1 MSRMDAKQK
10 RLLLM
15 LNGAIVIYDGICDE
29 LLPLLYKPENRHLL
43 TAFDLIGS
51 ALHWMRQETEK
62 A

>member
-1 MSRMDAKQK
+1 MDAKQK

-51 ALHWMRQETEK
+51 SLHWMRQETEK

>member
-1 MSRMDAKQK
+1 MMEAKQK
-10 RLLLM
+10 HLLL
-15 LNGAIVIYDGICDE
+15 LNGALVIYESISEE

-43 TAFDLIGS
+43 TSFDLIGS

>member
-1 MSRMDAKQK
+1 MIEAKQK

-15 LNGAIVIYDGICDE
+15 LNGAIVIYEGISDE
-29 LLPLLYKPENRHLL
+29 LLPLLYKPENRRLL

>member
-1 MSRMDAKQK
+1 MLEAKEK

-15 LNGAIVIYDGICDE
+15 LNGAIITYESLSEE
-29 LLPLLYKPENRHLL
+29 LLPLLYRLENGHLL

-62 A
+62 P

>member
-1 MSRMDAKQK
+1 MLEAKEK

-15 LNGAIVIYDGICDE
+15 LNGAIVSYESLCEE

>member
-1 MSRMDAKQK
+1 MLEAKEK

-15 LNGAIVIYDGICDE
+15 LNGAIVSYESLSEE

-43 TAFDLIGS
+43 NAFDLIGS

>member
-1 MSRMDAKQK
+1 MLEAKEK

-15 LNGAIVIYDGICDE
+15 LSGAIVSYESLSEE

-43 TAFDLIGS
+43 TSFDLIGS

>member
-1 MSRMDAKQK
+1 MLEAKEK

-15 LNGAIVIYDGICDE
+15 LNGAIVSYESLSEE

-43 TAFDLIGS
+43 TSFDLIGS

>member
-1 MSRMDAKQK
+1 MLEAKEK

-15 LNGAIVIYDGICDE
+15 LSGAIVSYESLSEE

>member
-1 MSRMDAKQK
+1 MDAKQK

-43 TAFDLIGS
+43 TSFDLIGS

>member
-1 MSRMDAKQK
+1 MLEAKEK

-15 LNGAIVIYDGICDE
+15 LNGALVIYESLSEEI
-29 LLPLLYKPENRHLL
+29 LPLLYKPEYRHLL
-43 TAFDLIGS
+43 NAFDLIGS

>member
-1 MSRMDAKQK
+1 MMEAKQK

-15 LNGAIVIYDGICDE
+15 LNGALVIYESISEE
-29 LLPLLYKPENRHLL
+29 LLPLLYRPENRHLL
-43 TAFDLIGS
+43 TSFDLIGS

>member
-1 MSRMDAKQK
+1 MLEAKEK

-15 LNGAIVIYDGICDE
+15 LSGAIVSYESLSEE
-29 LLPLLYKPENRHLL
+29 LLPLLYKPEHRPLL
-43 TAFDLIGS
+43 NAFDLIGS

>member
-1 MSRMDAKQK
+1 MDAKEK

-15 LNGAIVIYDGICDE
+15 LNGAITVYEEASVE
-29 LLPLLYKPENRHLL
+29 LLPMLYKPENRHLL